1 MGKHISPEYSKRAFH
16 CPHCGILAD
25 QTWSNDIECKFSH
38 CYPNGAIGDMA
49 YRLLDIST
57 AKCAHCGKVSI
68 WERQKM
74 IYPITGNIEPVN
86 SDLPQDIQ
94 DDYNEAMNI
103 VNLSPRGAAAL
114 LRLAIQ
120 KLCIHL
126 GEKGKN
132 INDDIGNL
140 VKRGLSPTIQKALD
154 SVRVIGN
161 NAVHPG
167 FIDLNDKIEVAQA
180 LFGFVNIIA
189 DVLITQPKKIQE
201 YYDKNIPEGVKNKIE
216 ERDK

>member
-1 MGKHISPEYSKRAFH
+1 MEKHISPQYNKNAFH

-25 QTWSNDIECKFSH
+25 QTWSMEIQGIYVHHRS
-38 CYPNGAIGDMA
+38 NGISERTSYILSGMA
-49 YRLLDIST
+49 S

-68 WERQKM
+68 WVNQK
-74 IYPITGNIEPVN
+74 IVYPLTGNIESVN

-103 VNLSPRGAAAL
+103 VNLSPRGASAL

-126 GEKGKN
+126 GEKGRN
-132 INDDIGNL
+132 INEDIGNL
-140 VKRGLSPTIQKALD
+140 VKKGLPQTIQQALD
-154 SVRVIGN
+154 SVRVVGN

-167 FIDLNDKIEVAQA
+167 VIDLNDRAEVAEA

-189 DVLITQPKKIQE
+189 DVLLTQPKKIQE
-201 YYDKNIPEGVKNKIE
+201 YYDKNVPEGAKDKIE